1 MVALIT
7 TVTVLLLVFVTFVF
21 LCFVFSQKWHRG
33 RTGHD
38 PVHDRWR
45 RLIES
50 HRAQTL

>member
-1 MVALIT
+1 MVIIIAVMI
-7 TVTVLLLVFVTFVF
+7 VLLLVFVTFVF

-33 RTGHD
+33 RTGHY